1 MDFTQQIS
9 SDLWLICTIFAGVLG
24 ANIGSFLNV
33 CIYRIPLDQSVVA
46 PRSHCMTCGKLI
58 PWYHNL
64 PVLSYF
70 ILRGKCAY
78 CKAKFS
84 FRYAAI
90 ELFTAFLFVLV
101 CCLVPPA
108 GSVPPLGMSALPTL
122 AAVPVVWLFISGLI
136 VATFVD
142 FDHFIIPDSISIG
155 GMVAGLVLSALVPEM
170 QGQEFWWKGLLF
182 SAAGLATGFLPLQS
196 IRLIGT
202 AVYRKKGRL
211 AQDEYAMGFGDIKLI
226 GAIGAFLGFQAALF
240 SIMAA
245 ALFGTLVA
253 LPLVISGQR
262 KLLDRL
268 PFGPYLSLGAVVW
281 IFWGTTLLSA
291 YISMLTPALME

>member
-1 MDFTQQIS
+1 MDFTQQVS
-9 SDLWLICTIFAGVLG
+9 SDLWLICTIFAGVFG

-33 CIYRIPLDQSVVA
+33 CIYRIPLDESVVA

-78 CKAKFS
+78 CKAGFS
-84 FRYAAI
+84 FRYVAI
-90 ELFTAFLFVLV
+90 ELFTAFMFVLV
-101 CCLVPPA
+101 CCLLPPM
-108 GSVPPLGMSALPTL
+108 GSVPPLGMTALPSL
-122 AAVPVVWLFISGLI
+122 AAVPIAWLFISGLI
-136 VATFVD
+136 IATFVD

-155 GMVAGLVLSALVPEM
+155 GMAAGLIVSALVPSM
-170 QGQEFWWKGLLF
+170 QGQDIWWKGVMF
-182 SAAGLATGFLPLQS
+182 SAAGLAMGFVPLQS

-202 AVYRKKGRL
+202 SFYRKKGRI
-211 AQDEYAMGFGDIKLI
+211 AKDEYAMGFGDIKLI
-226 GAIGAFLGFQAALF
+226 AAIGAFLGWQSALF

-253 LPLVISGQR
+253 MPLVITGHR

-281 IFWGTTLLSA
+281 LLWGKTLLSA
-291 YISMLTPALME
+291 YLSLLTPAMAG